1 MATHGGKKR
10 MCRGRLVKSEGDDS
24 VTFGKWWC
32 CVPFSGNHIL
42 EGTLVLQYEQGRLS
56 DSFWTFTIDRQ
67 HSFHFYPTNK
77 LWDPPQHKANSIIR
91 EFENSIDLEDH
102 LSMFSMGDFNN
113 CHNMFLKLW
122 KDVPS
127 KLLSRLSWGNIHSVG
142 KAWSSAEKSD
152 DFLCGCQY
160 VYIMGKFGRL
170 RQCFSGGLLLWR
182 SLVITRVPLSHLISH
197 RFSFPIN
204 QCHDIKWTLLDQQSV
219 CITLNIQAFPI
230 VCYSCPL
237 HQSKHHVWR
246 CHCFRLAQLSTTSCV
261 NHSKYVTLL
270 DGSVDILFLW

>member
-1 MATHGGKKR
+1 M
-10 MCRGRLVKSEGDDS
+10 VKVQKLSLSLPCSYWSTRVPSRIWLPENGTQHHHFPN
-24 VTFGKWWC
+24 VTESS
-32 CVPFSGNHIL
+32 P
-42 EGTLVLQYEQGRLS
+42 S
-56 DSFWTFTIDRQ
+56 DLT
-67 HSFHFYPTNK
+67 
-77 LWDPPQHKANSIIR
+77 
-91 EFENSIDLEDH
+91 
-102 LSMFSMGDFNN
+102 
-113 CHNMFLKLW
+113 
-122 KDVPS
+122 S